1 MIGEQVSA
9 NVAEAR
15 TVEVLQATATRI
27 AEQKIQT
34 TLAVDVTI
42 PMSREQMNAVAGYA
56 IPLHEQA
63 PTAPTIEPV
72 LGASSIYNMT
82 VYPTLSATPHT
93 IPPAPAPVS
102 AGIYAAGEVIASAT
116 PAATLT
122 VEPSAW
128 PTNTPAVL
136 AIETIAA
143 TADEREWDAT
153 PTPFPTATEQ
163 PTIAENPT
171 PMPTPAPIATST
183 PQPVPIATET
193 DTATSEPT
201 QTEVVTITPPPVVT
215 ATEGPLNSPLPTPTS
230 ITTETPVP

>member
-1 MIGEQVSA
+1 MKFSLLSTLAGGVFILAAASA
-9 NVAEAR
+9 GSVGVHAVVTGVNASVAQAR

-27 AEQKIQT
+27 AEQKER
-34 TLAVDVTI
+34 TLVIAVTI
-42 PMSREQMNAVAGYA
+42 PVSREQMESVAQYTIA
-56 IPLHEQA
+56 LHEQA

-116 PAATLT
+116 PAATVS

-136 AIETIAA
+136 VVETLVA
-143 TADEREWDAT
+143 TAAEWDAT
-153 PTPFPTATEQ
+153 PTPHPT
-163 PTIAENPT
+163 
-171 PMPTPAPIATST
+171 
-183 PQPVPIATET
+183 
-193 DTATSEPT
+193 
-201 QTEVVTITPPPVVT
+201 VTV
-215 ATEGPLNSPLPTPTS
+215 AHSCADSHQHAAAGRYKHADD
-230 ITTETPVP
+230 